1 MSNPSKAKGTFVES
15 AVTNEFLSHGIHAQR
30 TALAGSQD
38 VGDIHV
44 RHGQMVVE
52 CKGGEAAHSASWNLL
67 AAWWL
72 ETEAEAARVPEC
84 DLAVLVVKRKGSGK
98 ARDWRAFVRVDE
110 FLYATKAM
118 EVYAPR
124 VVEVP
129 LGGLIADLV
138 AAGWAGDR

>member
-15 AVTNEFLSHGIHAQR
+15 ATVKEFLSHGIHAQR

-44 RHGQMVVE
+44 RHGQMVIE

-84 DLAVLVVKRKGSGK
+84 DLAVLVVKRRGSGK
-98 ARDWRAFVRVDE
+98 SRDWRAFVRIDE
-110 FLYATKAM
+110 YLYATKAM

-124 VVEVP
+124 VVEMP

-138 AAGWAGDR
+138 AAGWGQP

>member
-15 AVTNEFLSHGIHAQR
+15 AVVKEFLANGIHAQR

-44 RHGQMVVE
+44 RRGRMVIE

-67 AAWWL
+67 ADWWQ
-72 ETEAEAARVPEC
+72 EAESEAFRVGEC
-84 DLAVLVVKRKGSGK
+84 DIAVLVVKRKGSGK
-98 ARDWRAFVRVDE
+98 ARDWRAFVRIDE
-110 FLYATKAM
+110 YLWVTKAL
-118 EVYAPR
+118 ELHAPR
-124 VVEVP
+124 VVEMP

-138 AAGWAGDR
+138 AAGWGQS

>member
-1 MSNPSKAKGTFVES
+1 MSSSKAIGTRVES

-38 VGDIHV
+38 VGDVHV
-44 RHGQMVVE
+44 DYGRMVIE

-72 ETEAEAARVPEC
+72 EAEAEAARVPEC

-98 ARDWRAFVRVDE
+98 ARDWRAFVRIDE
-110 FLYATKAM
+110 YLWVTKAL
-118 EVYAPR
+118 ELHAPR

-129 LGGLIADLV
+129 LGGLIADLA
-138 AAGWAGDR
+138 AAGWAGDA